1 MVSLVVRKNIKTLNG
16 VKRQR
21 DVGALNAFAMSDI
34 ESGEEGKVHRRI
46 EWRRE
51 VVTEDR

>member
-34 ESGEEGKVHRRI
+34 ESGEEERF
-46 EWRRE
+46 
-51 VVTEDR
+51 TEELNGDEK